1 MNCASCGTSIPESA
15 QFCHKCG
22 TRVGATSV
30 SGWRSGAPWALG
42 GLVAGAIIGAVGMNA
57 LRPGTP
63 PPVVDP
69 SAVAAPAPAEAP
81 PDISSMTPEER
92 ANRLYNR
99 IMTLHAAGKRDSAE
113 FFLPM
118 ALQAYA
124 MLPARNAD
132 AHYHLGVLKLTAGD
146 LPAAL
151 AEADSIK
158 RQAPTHLFGDMLRA
172 RVYGLRRDTKNYRE
186 ACQSYLKH
194 EAAELAKKLPE
205 YTEHAGTIAG
215 FHEEATGI
223 VAGAPRTG
231 Q

>member
-1 MNCASCGTSIPESA
+1 MNCASCGTPIPDSA

-22 TRVGATSV
+22 TRVGTAPV
-30 SGWRSGAPWALG
+30 SGWRSGAPWMLG
-42 GLVAGAIIGAVGMNA
+42 GLVAGAIVGAVGMNA
-57 LRPGTP
+57 VRPGAP
-63 PPVVDP
+63 PPLIDQT
-69 SAVAAPAPAEAP
+69 AVAAPAPAEAP
-81 PDISSMTPEER
+81 PDISNMSPAER
-92 ANRLYNR
+92 ANRLYTR

-124 MLPARNAD
+124 MLPTRGPD
-132 AHYHLGVLKLTAGD
+132 AHYHIGVLELTAGN

-158 RQAPTHLFGDMLRA
+158 RVAPTHLFGDMLRA
-172 RVYGLRRDTKNYRE
+172 RVYGLRRDTPHYRE

-194 EAAELAKKLPE
+194 ESAELAKKLPE

-215 FHEEATGI
+215 FHEEAAGI
-223 VAGAPRTG
+223 MTGAPRAG